1 MSNTAAISMK
11 CRIALVVAMVLWAS
25 AFVGIRAGL
34 QSYSP
39 GALAL
44 FRFAIASVCMYF
56 IYMRMPNRNK
66 IKFIDIFW
74 LLVLGAIAI
83 SVYHVALNYGE
94 ISIPSGTASFIISQ
108 SPVITT
114 LLAIIF
120 LRERLTIYGMLG
132 MAVSICG
139 VMLIMLGG
147 HANFNFQ
154 IENFYIL
161 IAALAG
167 SLYSILQKPF
177 LKKYHAIEVTAY
189 IIWGATL
196 SLLIYLPDLTRQ
208 ISQATATATFA
219 TIYLGIFPAAIAYVA
234 WSYALA
240 EMPASR
246 ASNFMYFMPII
257 STLLGWAVLSEM
269 PLWITLLGGM
279 VALLGLWVVNQSYHW
294 DLKISKAPVKSV
306 IHQR

>member
-1 MSNTAAISMK
+1 MGDSTSISMK
-11 CRIALVVAMVLWAS
+11 AKIALAIAMVLWAS

-44 FRFAIASVCMYF
+44 FRFAIASVCMYL

-66 IKFIDIFW
+66 IKFTDILW
-74 LLVLGAIAI
+74 MLGLGAVVIAI
-83 SVYHVALNYGE
+83 YHIALNYGE

-108 SPVITT
+108 TPVITT
-114 LLAIIF
+114 LLAIVF
-120 LRERLTIYGMLG
+120 LRERLTIFGMLG
-132 MAVSICG
+132 MIVSIFG
-139 VMLIMLGG
+139 VMLIMVGS
-147 HANFNFQ
+147 NTDFKFQ

-161 IAALAG
+161 IAAVAG

-196 SLLIYLPDLTRQ
+196 PLLMYLPELTRQ

-219 TIYLGIFPAAIAYVA
+219 TVYLGIFPAAIAYVA
-234 WSYALA
+234 WSYALS

-246 ASNFMYFMPII
+246 ASNFMYFMPIL
-257 STLLGWAVLSEM
+257 STMLGWVLLSEM
-269 PLWITLLGGM
+269 PLWISLVGGL

-294 DLKISKAPVKSV
+294 DLKLPKHAAANRVP
-306 IHQR
+306 R